1 MLIICRG
8 ESNYLSMLS
17 PCFLRLTGI
26 ASSAAWHGTRIILR
40 QTSPESVGIF
50 DFIMELYAFCSG
62 HWRSFSTLHNVDPG
76 ELEAFLEY
84 ASTFLS
90 NIGNYYV
97 FLLTYDDNLESG
109 LPTIGFWESK
119 DHS

>member
-1 MLIICRG
+1 
-8 ESNYLSMLS
+8 MLS
-17 PCFLRLTGI
+17 PCSPRVTFV
-26 ASSAAWHGTRIILR
+26 AFSAAWHGTRIILR

-62 HWRSFSTLHNVDPG
+62 HWHIFSTMHNVNPG

-97 FLLTYDDNLESG
+97 FLLTYDAQS
-109 LPTIGFWESK
+109 
-119 DHS
+119 